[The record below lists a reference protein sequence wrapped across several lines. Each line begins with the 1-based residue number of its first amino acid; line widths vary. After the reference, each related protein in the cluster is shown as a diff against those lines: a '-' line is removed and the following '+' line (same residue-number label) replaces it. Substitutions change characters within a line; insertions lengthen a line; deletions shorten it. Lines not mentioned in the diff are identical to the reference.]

1 MGSIN
6 ASQRISAPEIVNGL
20 KGFCRSLCHSQLAS
34 ANLFALTDM
43 RPSHKHYHLSRCAGA
58 NRIEWTTK
66 SYCIGPTT
74 CTHALFPGVRRAKV
88 CSVFAYAWVCVYV
101 CLRAATAE
109 SYCHVFFCWCGGLL
123 GCCTTSVRRTIR
135 RVEMAFH
142 YDMRV
147 ESACCQF
154 VCLHHTE

>member
-66 SYCIGPTT
+66 AYCIRPTT
-74 CTHALFPGVRRAKV
+74 GTHALFPGVRRAKV
-88 CSVFAYAWVCVYV
+88 CSVFAYASV
-101 CLRAATAE
+101 CL
-109 SYCHVFFCWCGGLL
+109 CVFARSNSRKLLPCIFCCCRGLVGGLHNF
-123 GCCTTSVRRTIR
+123 S
-135 RVEMAFH
+135 
-142 YDMRV
+142 
-147 ESACCQF
+147 SA
-154 VCLHHTE
+154 HN